1 MTTTMSPSTNGR
13 PRRSLNETI
22 GRLDEM
28 LDALGRAIPETI
40 RDELRVNIGAA
51 VADGVRAALVEIA
64 ANLDLPALLHRAQQF
79 APTSPAPAENVGPGL
94 FRRVM
99 SRVGQAAAVTAAS
112 MAGRTRQL
120 SRGLGMYLAKL
131 RQLWQFRR
139 PVGVALVVGGLAAT
153 ATLLAPTWVG
163 GILSGIGAAG
173 SALAVQMGLWL
184 RRAFGLSVPALNE

>member
-1 MTTTMSPSTNGR
+1 MTTTMSPSVNGR

-28 LDALGRAIPETI
+28 LDGLGRAIPETI

-64 ANLDLPALLHRAQQF
+64 ANLDLPALLHRAHQF
-79 APTSPAPAENVGPGL
+79 APTPPAPVEIQRPGL

-99 SRVGQAAAVTAAS
+99 SRVGQAAAVTATA

-139 PVGVALVVGGLAAT
+139 PVGVALVIGGLAAT
-153 ATLLAPTWVG
+153 VTLLAPNWVG
-163 GILSGIGAAG
+163 GILSGITAAG
-173 SALAVQMGLWL
+173 SAVAVQMGLWL
-184 RRAFGLSVPALNE
+184 RRAFGLAVPALNE